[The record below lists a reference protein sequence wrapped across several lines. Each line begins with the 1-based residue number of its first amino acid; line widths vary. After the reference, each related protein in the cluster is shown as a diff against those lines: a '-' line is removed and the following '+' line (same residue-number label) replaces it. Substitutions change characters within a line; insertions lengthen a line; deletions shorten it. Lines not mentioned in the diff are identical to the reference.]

1 MPCLLGQRTGKKTSL
16 SRNGIGLGRCRMQEP
31 PYHFDIQ
38 IALLADRTV
47 AIPHL
52 QFYDLILFCRFY

>member
-38 IALLADRTV
+38 GIVFVHQNVLRECPAYILLY
-47 AIPHL
+47 
-52 QFYDLILFCRFY
+52 QFSPKD

>member
-1 MPCLLGQRTGKKTSL
+1 MPCLLGQAHGKKTSL

-38 IALLADRTV
+38 GIV
-47 AIPHL
+47 FVH
-52 QFYDLILFCRFY
+52 